1 MLGLDEGVAS
11 AVAKA
16 LQGWKPRNRER
27 ATLKHQP
34 REVSGL
40 PPLWGD
46 ERQSLNI
53 ESLRPASLPAYRRQ
67 GRAFYPQR
75 DRCLG

>member
-1 MLGLDEGVAS
+1 MMGLDEGVAS

-16 LQGWKPRNRER
+16 LQERKPRKER
-27 ATLKHQP
+27 AIAHW
-34 REVSGL
+34 EVSGL

-46 ERQSLNI
+46 DCQSLNI

-67 GRAFYPQR
+67 GRAFYQR

>member
-1 MLGLDEGVAS
+1 MMGLDEGVAS

-16 LQGWKPRNRER
+16 LQGWKLRNRER
-27 ATLKHQP
+27 ATLKHRP

-46 ERQSLNI
+46 ER
-53 ESLRPASLPAYRRQ
+53 
-67 GRAFYPQR
+67 
-75 DRCLG
+75 